1 MTAPSATPGSPVLI
15 TGCST
20 GIGFA
25 TAGYLSARGYT
36 VYATARRPEVLDD
49 LRSRGCRVLRLD
61 VTDKPSMV
69 AAVEQVQRHH
79 GSIGTL
85 INNAGYSEI
94 SPLET
99 CSLERYRKQFET
111 NVFGMAR
118 MCQLALPGM
127 RAAGGGRIVNV
138 GSIGGRFALPLWS
151 GYTGSKHAMA
161 AFSSALRMEVRRFGV
176 EVTLVEPGFVRTNFV
191 ASLSRNMADHAQEM
205 TSEAYAPALRSFTA
219 VTRGVLSGAECSE
232 ARRLQ
237 RHGLRARA
245 LTWAASDPDRAAK
258 VIHKAVTARR
268 PRPRYLVTGHA
279 RAAVLAH
286 RLLPARCWEAAVCSF
301 FTEET
306 DSTHER

>member
-1 MTAPSATPGSPVLI
+1 
-15 TGCST
+15 
-20 GIGFA
+20 
-25 TAGYLSARGYT
+25 
-36 VYATARRPEVLDD
+36 
-49 LRSRGCRVLRLD
+49 
-61 VTDKPSMV
+61 MV

-79 GSIGTL
+79 GSVGTL

-99 CSLERYRKQFET
+99 CSLDRYRRQFET

-118 MCQLALPGM
+118 MCQLVLPGM
-127 RAAGGGRIVNV
+127 RATGGGRIVNV

-161 AFSSALRMEVRRFGV
+161 AFSSALRMEVRGFGV
-176 EVTLVEPGFVRTNFV
+176 EVTLVEPGFVKTNFV

-205 TSEAYAPALRSFTA
+205 GCEAYAAALRSFES
-219 VTRGVLSGAECSE
+219 VTRGVLAGTEC
-232 ARRLQ
+232 AGTRRLQ
-237 RHGLRARA
+237 NRGFRARA
-245 LTWAASDPDRAAK
+245 LSWAAVEPDRAAK

-279 RAAVLAH
+279 RAAVLAQ
-286 RLLPARCWEAAVCSF
+286 RCLPARCWEAAVCSF
-301 FTEET
+301 FIHEA

>member
-1 MTAPSATPGSPVLI
+1 MLI

-25 TAGYLSARGYT
+25 TAEYLSARGYL

-49 LRSRGCRVLRLD
+49 LRASGCRVLQLD
-61 VTDKPSMV
+61 VTDQHSMA

-79 GSIGTL
+79 GAIGTL
-85 INNAGYSEI
+85 VNNAGYSEI

-99 CSLERYRKQFET
+99 CSLERYRQQFET

-118 MCQLALPGM
+118 MCQLVLPGM
-127 RAAGGGRIVNV
+127 REAAGGRIVNV

-161 AFSSALRMEVRRFGV
+161 ALSSALRMEVGRFGV
-176 EVTLVEPGFVRTNFV
+176 EVTLVEPGFVRTHFV
-191 ASLSRNMADHAQEM
+191 ASLSRNMADHAEEM
-205 TSEAYAPALRSFTA
+205 ECEAYAPALRSFEA
-219 VTRGVLSGAECSE
+219 VTRGVLAGAECAD

-237 RHGLRARA
+237 SRGLRARA
-245 LTWAASDPDRAAK
+245 LTWAAVDPDRAAK

-286 RLLPARCWEAAVCSF
+286 RLLPARCWESAVRSF

-306 DSTHER
+306 DPTHER